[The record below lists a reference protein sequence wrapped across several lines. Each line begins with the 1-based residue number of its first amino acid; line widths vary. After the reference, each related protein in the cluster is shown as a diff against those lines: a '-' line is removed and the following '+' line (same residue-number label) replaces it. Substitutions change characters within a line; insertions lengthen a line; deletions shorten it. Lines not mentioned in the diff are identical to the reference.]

1 MEENTN
7 TALVTDTPK
16 IWLGCVACYSSGRL
30 VGEWLDVDTEDL
42 PESCTRCDSK
52 ELHVFD
58 SENLGAFG
66 GREFGLKD
74 LQTIRQLFASVLE
87 NERDTEEFSA
97 YVDGILGV
105 SYALKYP
112 EESLKC
118 FLDTNPASVCESKTE
133 LENWAW
139 DFAEDCELL
148 PRKNLAFLSA
158 VIDPQALTNYVLE
171 DLQTNEFN
179 GKTWIWY

>member
-7 TALVTDTPK
+7 TALDTATPK
-16 IWLGCVACYSSGRL
+16 IWLGCESCYSNGRL
-30 VGEWLDVDTEDL
+30 VGEWLDVDTEEF

-58 SENLGAFG
+58 SENLGAFD
-66 GREFGLKD
+66 GREFGLID
-74 LQTIRQLFASVLE
+74 LQTIRKLFSAVLE
-87 NERDTEEFSA
+87 NERDLEEFHS
-97 YVDGILGV
+97 YVDGVLGS
-105 SYALKYP
+105 SYALLNP
-112 EESLKC
+112 EESLKD

-139 DFAEDCELL
+139 DFAEDCGLL
-148 PRKNLAFLSA
+148 PRENVAFLSA
-158 VIDPQALTNYVLE
+158 VIDSQALANYVLE